1 MFADRLKKV
10 RKEAG
15 YTQESL
21 AQALGVSK
29 GTVAMWETGKRNP
42 DFEMLCDISDL
53 LDRKVDYLLDHSDDD
68 SSPRITEEGV
78 ELLGKWEA
86 ESQFVEA
93 LKMYMSLDNYGRST
107 VDSVLRSERLRCHE
121 QGTILDTSGISVT
134 VRIN

>member
-68 SSPRITEEGV
+68 SSPKITEEGV

-121 QGTILDTSGISVT
+121 QGTILDTSGISVA

>member
-68 SSPRITEEGV
+68 SSPKITEEGV

-121 QGTILDTSGISVT
+121 QGTILDTSGISVA
-134 VRIN
+134 VRIK